1 MVMEKMRGD
10 MLEMIL
16 SSPMGRLD
24 ERCTKF
30 LITQVV
36 LLCGHVKYFP
46 KFCFKVKPVKRVFEG

>member
-24 ERCTKF
+24 QRCTKF
-30 LITQVV
+30 LITQV
-36 LLCGHVKYFP
+36 LSLGS
-46 KFCFKVKPVKRVFEG
+46 FCSYVVSKTTGRSKHNAVFY